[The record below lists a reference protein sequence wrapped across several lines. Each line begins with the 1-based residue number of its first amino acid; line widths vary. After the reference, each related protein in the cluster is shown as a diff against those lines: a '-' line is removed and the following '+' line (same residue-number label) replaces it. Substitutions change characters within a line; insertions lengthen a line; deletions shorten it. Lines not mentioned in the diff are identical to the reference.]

1 MPTIKSVTLN
11 PNGSL
16 KLLTDSDIAIDIAP
30 RILLA
35 AEAVFSQPTECPADL
50 VPLAVLNL
58 CADLTDRIT
67 HQEARLSELVN
78 FIRNIANALPK
89 PAEVETATA
98 TQPDTATTASPTDVS
113 SEAQPDPEEV
123 ANPEPIP
130 PLPKE
135 TDTGPKIVQ
144 VTSLTPKA

>member
-89 PAEVETATA
+89 PAEVETPA
-98 TQPDTATTASPTDVS
+98 QPDTASPTDVS

-130 PLPKE
+130 PLPKK